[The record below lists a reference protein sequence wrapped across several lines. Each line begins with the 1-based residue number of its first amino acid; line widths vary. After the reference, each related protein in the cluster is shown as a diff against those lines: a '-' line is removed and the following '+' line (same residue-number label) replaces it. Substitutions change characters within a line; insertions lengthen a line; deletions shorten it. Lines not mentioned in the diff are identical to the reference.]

1 MAHVS
6 MRAIAERATTQL
18 GLVTTDQLSGLGVTE
33 QARRTLEVRG
43 RLERLGTRV
52 WHLPGHPASWHQ
64 RLLAATLE
72 AGPDAVVS
80 HLAACAWWRFEGISP
95 GAIEITV
102 PRSQRPRR
110 IPALVHRSRD
120 LLAVDIDRNGGL
132 PVTTPSRS
140 LVDAAPRLTRDQI
153 EAAVDV
159 GARTGLV
166 WVPYLRWRVD
176 ELRRQGRSGVVKL
189 LDVLPQ
195 EATREREESWLE
207 RRVSKVIRDAGLPP
221 PRCQARL
228 RHSGGAAR
236 VDFVYEE
243 ARLVLETDGHATHAT
258 RRQRQADAERSS
270 RLMAE
275 GWRVVRS
282 TYEDVVER
290 PAYVVDTIRAFLGLS
305 TVSVT

>member
-1 MAHVS
+1 M
-6 MRAIAERATTQL
+6 
-18 GLVTTDQLSGLGVTE
+18 
-33 QARRTLEVRG
+33 
-43 RLERLGTRV
+43 
-52 WHLPGHPASWHQ
+52 
-64 RLLAATLE
+64 
-72 AGPDAVVS
+72 
-80 HLAACAWWRFEGISP
+80 
-95 GAIEITV
+95 
-102 PRSQRPRR
+102 
-110 IPALVHRSRD
+110 
-120 LLAVDIDRNGGL
+120 
-132 PVTTPSRS
+132 
-140 LVDAAPRLTRDQI
+140 
-153 EAAVDV
+153 
-159 GARTGLV
+159 
-166 WVPYLRWRVD
+166 PYLRWRVD

-275 GWRVVRS
+275 GWRVVRF